1 MTSTSPLDENL
12 EELNNVPYD
21 NFGSNQPEFDLN
33 AGENVVASAIDY
45 GDVNEDDS
53 NAESGSEGAPTEDT
67 DEESENETID
77 AEALPDEIPI
87 DIPAPVDTK
96 PPAPESWPTLE
107 ILPGGVIKP
116 TKEEDLS
123 EPENEE
129 PIEDKSEDMMYA
141 CAKCPQRFKFLFALV
156 KHVRWHEDEKKRE
169 DGADLRNL
177 SNLERELI
185 SIKNTRLQLTK
196 KHRKQKLEIMARMAK
211 AVGDLTEIKGLRNR
225 RQ

>member
-87 DIPAPVDTK
+87 V
-96 PPAPESWPTLE
+96 
-107 ILPGGVIKP
+107 
-116 TKEEDLS
+116 
-123 EPENEE
+123 
-129 PIEDKSEDMMYA
+129 
-141 CAKCPQRFKFLFALV
+141 
-156 KHVRWHEDEKKRE
+156 
-169 DGADLRNL
+169 
-177 SNLERELI
+177 
-185 SIKNTRLQLTK
+185 SIGFV
-196 KHRKQKLEIMARMAK
+196 A
-211 AVGDLTEIKGLRNR
+211 
-225 RQ
+225 